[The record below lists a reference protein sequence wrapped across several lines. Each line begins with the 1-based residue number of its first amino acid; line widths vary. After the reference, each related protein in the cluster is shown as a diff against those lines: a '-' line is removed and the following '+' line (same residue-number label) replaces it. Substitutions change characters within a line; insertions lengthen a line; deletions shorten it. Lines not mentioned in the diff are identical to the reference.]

1 MKETLKKIKNCKTMF
16 ELDSLSLEIVKNAKN
31 GEEFFEMQREFIKKK
46 NSLKRNGHTR
56 EKEGYSLVDV
66 TYQAIRN
73 DS

>member
-1 MKETLKKIKNCKTMF
+1 MKEILKKIKNCKTMF
-16 ELDSLSLEIVKNAKN
+16 ELDSLRLEIVKNAKN
-31 GEEFFEMQREFIKKK
+31 GEEFFEMQK

-66 TYQAIRN
+66 TYQAIRD

>member
-16 ELDSLSLEIVKNAKN
+16 ELDSLRLEIVKNAKN

-56 EKEGYSLVDV
+56 EK
-66 TYQAIRN
+66 
-73 DS
+73 